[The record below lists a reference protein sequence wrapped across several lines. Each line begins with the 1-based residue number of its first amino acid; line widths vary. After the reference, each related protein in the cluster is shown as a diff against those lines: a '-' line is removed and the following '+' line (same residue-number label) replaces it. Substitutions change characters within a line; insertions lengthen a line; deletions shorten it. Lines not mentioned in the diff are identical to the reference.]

1 MYPQQI
7 KSIIMKKVL
16 LFVSLL
22 TLGSSFA
29 QDCTKIFISEYVEG
43 LGNNKALEIY
53 NPTNAP
59 IDLSEY
65 FLARYNNGTTAATV
79 QNAVQ
84 LIGTVPA
91 HGTFVAVIDRNAGN
105 ATASDPAAWDELQ
118 ALADGFFCSSYDVS
132 NAMNF
137 NGDDAVLLMKGS
149 IAGFALNVELSTIP
163 NTEVIDVIGKVGERP
178 NGGWSTAAPY
188 DGSAGA
194 GVAITKDHSLIRKA
208 SILKGNTDAI
218 PAEFNALV
226 EWDSLPPLVFRFDA
240 NGDTIKSAAGAPV
253 RFGNWDSL
261 GSHDCNCNSLSTSVV
276 EAVQMD
282 VYPNPTSN
290 GTFNVI
296 SSENI
301 KSITVYNTLG
311 QVVKKTRPN
320 TNNANVQIGNSPG
333 LFIVQI
339 ETAAGTA
346 TKRLIVKN

>member
-1 MYPQQI
+1 
-7 KSIIMKKVL
+7 MKKVL
-16 LFVSLL
+16 LFVSLF
-22 TLGSSFA
+22 TIGSTFA
-29 QDCTKIFISEYVEG
+29 QDCSKIFISEYVEG

-59 IDLSEY
+59 IDLSAY

-105 ATASDPAAWDELQ
+105 ATPSDPAVWDELQ
-118 ALADGFFCSSYDVS
+118 ALADGFFCSSYDES

-149 IAGFALNVELSTIP
+149 IAGLALDVELSTIA

-194 GVAITKDHSLIRKA
+194 GVAITKDHSLVRKMT
-208 SILKGNTDAI
+208 ILKGNTDAI
-218 PAEFNALV
+218 PSAYNALA
-226 EWDSLPPLVFRFDA
+226 EWDSLPPQTYKFDPIT
-240 NGDTIKSAAGAPV
+240 NDTIRGATGKAIK
-253 RFGNWDSL
+253 FGNWDSL
-261 GSHDCNCNSLSTSVV
+261 GSHDCDCNTLSVSKTTTI
-276 EAVQMD
+276 QME
-282 VYPNPTSN
+282 VFPNPSSN
-290 GTFNVI
+290 GAFTVT

-301 KSITVYNTLG
+301 KAITVYNTLG
-311 QVVKKTRPN
+311 QVVKSTKPN
-320 TNNANVQIGNSPG
+320 TNNATVQIGNSQG

>member
-1 MYPQQI
+1 
-7 KSIIMKKVL
+7 MKKIL

-59 IDLSEY
+59 VDLSEY
-65 FLARYNNGTTAATV
+65 FIARYNNGTTAATV

-84 LIGTVPA
+84 LTGTVPA
-91 HGTFVAVIDRNAGN
+91 YGTFVAVIDRNAGN
-105 ATASDPAAWDELQ
+105 ATATDPAVWDEMQ
-118 ALADGFFCSSYDVS
+118 ALADGFFCSSYEVS

-137 NGDDAVLLMKGS
+137 NGDDAVLLIKGS
-149 IAGFALNVELSTIP
+149 INGLPLATELSTIA
-163 NTEVIDVIGKVGERP
+163 NTTVYDVIGKVGERP

-208 SILKGNTDAI
+208 TILKGNTDAL
-218 PAEFNALV
+218 PAFFSALA
-226 EWDSLPPLVFRFDA
+226 EWDSLPPLVYKFDA
-240 NGDTIKSAAGAPV
+240 LGDTIKSAAGAPI

-261 GSHDCNCNSLSTSVV
+261 GEHACNCNPLSTSVV
-276 EAVQMD
+276 EAVQME
-282 VYPNPTSN
+282 VYPNPSSN
-290 GTFNVI
+290 GAFTVN
-296 SSENI
+296 STENI
-301 KSITVYNTLG
+301 QSITVYNTLG
-311 QVVKKTRPN
+311 QVVKKSKPN
-320 TNNANVQIGNSPG
+320 SDNVSIQIGNSPG
-333 LFIVQI
+333 LYIVQI
-339 ETAAGTA
+339 ETAVGTA

>member
-1 MYPQQI
+1 
-7 KSIIMKKVL
+7 MKKVL

-59 IDLSEY
+59 VDLSQY
-65 FLARYNNGTTAATV
+65 FIARYNNGTTAATV

-105 ATASDPAAWDELQ
+105 ATPSDPAVWDELQ

-149 IAGFALNVELSTIP
+149 VVGLPLATELSTLP
-163 NTEVIDVIGKVGERP
+163 AVVYDVIGKVGERP
-178 NGGWSTAAPY
+178 NGGWSTAAPF

-194 GVAITKDHSLIRKA
+194 GVAITINHTLIRKSTIKKGSTDPVPA
-208 SILKGNTDAI
+208 S
-218 PAEFNALV
+218 FNALV
-226 EWDSLPPLVFRFDA
+226 EWDSLPPLVYRLDS
-240 NGDTIKSAAGAPV
+240 NGDTIKSGAGVPV
-253 RFGNWDSL
+253 KFGNWDSL
-261 GSHDCNCNSLSTSVV
+261 GSHDCACNPLATSVV
-276 EAVQMD
+276 EAVQME
-282 VYPNPTSN
+282 VYPNPSTN
-290 GTFNVI
+290 GAFTVT

-311 QVVKKTRPN
+311 QVVKKTKPN
-320 TNNANVQIGNSPG
+320 TNNASIQIGNSPG

-339 ETAAGTA
+339 ETAEGTA